1 MSKNI
6 FLFFILFTNGLKIYA
21 QSNGEI
27 DIYKRVIE
35 IDSITSRAC
44 FDKSCSEVPIKG
56 EDKLLG
62 FYSGEAAV
70 NQKKKLVKIEL
81 FLIEKDD
88 SLTIYISN
96 YKVIKISFRDNAY
109 YRVFDSAFADENK
122 VLVSSKDELNRI
134 KSCLQIFQLISSIVS
149 PRIDLGYNLKQE
161 DWDYV

>member
-70 NQKKKLVKIEL
+70 NQKK
-81 FLIEKDD
+81 
-88 SLTIYISN
+88 N
-96 YKVIKISFRDNAY
+96 
-109 YRVFDSAFADENK
+109 
-122 VLVSSKDELNRI
+122 
-134 KSCLQIFQLISSIVS
+134 
-149 PRIDLGYNLKQE
+149 
-161 DWDYV
+161 

>member
-1 MSKNI
+1 
-6 FLFFILFTNGLKIYA
+6 
-21 QSNGEI
+21 
-27 DIYKRVIE
+27 
-35 IDSITSRAC
+35 
-44 FDKSCSEVPIKG
+44 
-56 EDKLLG
+56 
-62 FYSGEAAV
+62 
-70 NQKKKLVKIEL
+70 L